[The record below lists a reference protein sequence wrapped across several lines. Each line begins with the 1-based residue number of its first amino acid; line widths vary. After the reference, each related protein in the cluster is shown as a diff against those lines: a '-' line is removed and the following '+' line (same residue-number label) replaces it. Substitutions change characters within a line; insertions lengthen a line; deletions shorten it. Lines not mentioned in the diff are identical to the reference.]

1 MRISDWSSDVCSSDL
16 PRHGSEDQEGDK
28 AGAQDNLAVGAAIKK
43 QSARLLKNNEATN
56 PDTEVVERRCKAQG
70 VLADEEAVQVRGSS
84 HCDDNRCE
92 QMVGSGEI
100 AVGRRRDVAQGRGE
114 QQRHREVDRK
124 RVVEGK
130 SVSVRVV
137 LGGRR
142 NN

>member
-16 PRHGSEDQEGDK
+16 GLLDEGRGRRNQISRRHAEKAADRERRVTERIGSEERAPRHGSEDQEGDK

-84 HCDDNRCE
+84 HCDDNR
-92 QMVGSGEI
+92 
-100 AVGRRRDVAQGRGE
+100 
-114 QQRHREVDRK
+114 
-124 RVVEGK
+124 
-130 SVSVRVV
+130 
-137 LGGRR
+137 
-142 NN
+142 

>member
-1 MRISDWSSDVCSSDL
+1 MLFFLMIRRPPRSTRTDTLCPYTTLFRSDL
-16 PRHGSEDQEGDK
+16 ERRVTERIGSEERAPRHGSEDQEGDK

-92 QMVGSGEI
+92 QMVGRSE
-100 AVGRRRDVAQGRGE
+100 E
-114 QQRHREVDRK
+114 
-124 RVVEGK
+124 
-130 SVSVRVV
+130 
-137 LGGRR
+137 
-142 NN
+142 N

>member
-16 PRHGSEDQEGDK
+16 
-28 AGAQDNLAVGAAIKK
+28 
-43 QSARLLKNNEATN
+43 LLKNNEATN

-100 AVGRRRDVAQGRGE
+100 AVGRRRDVRSE
-114 QQRHREVDRK
+114 ER
-124 RVVEGK
+124 RVGK
-130 SVSVRVV
+130 ACVSPCRS
-137 LGGRR
+137 RWSR
-142 NN
+142 YH